1 MKTSEFIEGV
11 EKLDFYILGG
21 YKINGI
27 IGVAVNS
34 SRRPFLE
41 VDLNSF
47 GDVIVKPEN
56 YQEFD
61 VVIQGKV
68 KRMINSG
75 VELAFTPINKRED
88 EPKFR
93 VAIRPSYY
101 KDMKYYYLDLLEAGY
116 ANETGKKLEPI
127 ADELGKEFTPTSYKD
142 FLEDYP
148 EWRPFL
154 PDYDP
159 DNTDVFIPVPVEE
172 NK

>member
-1 MKTSEFIEGV
+1 MKTSEFIKKIRE
-11 EKLDFYILGG
+11 LGF
-21 YKINGI
+21 KAKVKKANGI
-27 IGVAVNS
+27 FVFGSGDYWDWFVYVGSETVSDIETNGDNLSGADDNYAKAVK
-34 SRRPFLE
+34 LA
-41 VDLNSF
+41 VD
-47 GDVIVKPEN
+47 
-56 YQEFD
+56 Y
-61 VVIQGKV
+61 
-68 KRMINSG
+68 
-75 VELAFTPINKRED
+75 AFTPINERED

-127 ADELGKEFTPTSYKD
+127 ADELGKEFTPKSYKG

-159 DNTDVFIPVPVEE
+159 DNLDVFIPVPVEE
-172 NK
+172 DK